1 MSDKIVKA
9 DSDEVEPETVT
20 VDDSTNE
27 QKDTLG
33 DLLSNSPTFQKLI
46 QKRATVYNAVPGIVV
61 TRQVKTRIWDI
72 PLGPEIGKA
81 GQQIIISMQP
91 RCIFRGERLI
101 ANDTAKIPGT
111 GTRIKQ
117 VLVGR
122 RLQADFRERP
132 TYDFMNGAD
141 ITMDTCQPAFSI
153 VFYID
158 FLEDCTWWGSLVGM
172 AAF

>member
-1 MSDKIVKA
+1 MNDKIVKIN
-9 DSDEVEPETVT
+9 SDEIEPETVN
-20 VDDSTNE
+20 DPGE
-27 QKDTLG
+27 QLVTKRTL
-33 DLLSNSPTFQKLI
+33 K
-46 QKRATVYNAVPGIVV
+46 K
-61 TRQVKTRIWDI
+61 RIWDI
-72 PLGPEIGKA
+72 PLGPETGKP
-81 GQQIIISMQP
+81 GQQIIISQMP

-132 TYDFMNGAD
+132 TYDFINGAD
-141 ITMDTCQPAFSI
+141 ITMDTCQSAVSI

-158 FLEDCTWWGSLVGM
+158 FLENCTWWGNLVGM